1 MDFHIC
7 WKVLKDERTEAPI
20 HPQYLRSGGE
30 IALIFMVDGASA
42 VSSWL
47 CARQCL

>member
-20 HPQYLRSGGE
+20 HTQYLRSGGE